1 LTPRRS
7 TLQSPYAPPWW
18 RFSPTRFICRAPPAL
33 GPHAFWAA
41 DIRYSLKLTRVMNV
55 GPWNWLELVK
65 LAVGI
70 MTPLSVAAFGWFIS
84 RRLKR
89 FELLQWSN
97 QKLIEKRIAIY
108 DQVGPALNQLYCF
121 YAWVGNW
128 KETTPAEVLR
138 LKRDLDQKM
147 YVYGHLFDGDLASQ
161 LSRVYAHPFSR
172 LFRVLAKMPRSD
184 RWCAGPDGDRSNH
197 TSHPWHAEWEDRFAT
212 SARAASLEEVQQRY
226 DALIREFSESWGVR
240 E

>member
-1 LTPRRS
+1 MD
-7 TLQSPYAPPWW
+7 A
-18 RFSPTRFICRAPPAL
+18 
-33 GPHAFWAA
+33 
-41 DIRYSLKLTRVMNV
+41 

-65 LAVGI
+65 LAVGV

-121 YAWVGNW
+121 YVWVGNW
-128 KETTPAEVLR
+128 KEITPAEVLR

-147 YVYGHLFDGDLASQ
+147 YVYGHLFDGDL
-161 LSRVYAHPFSR
+161 LRCYREFMHT
-172 LFRVLAKMPRSD
+172 LFETFQGAGEDAKIRSVV
-184 RWCAGPDGDRSNH
+184 RGPDGDRSSH
-197 TSHPWHAEWEDRFAT
+197 AAHPWDSEWEVRFA
-212 SARAASLEEVQQRY
+212 APGRAASPADVQQRY
-226 DALIREFSESWGVR
+226 DALIREFAGSWGVR